1 MASDKINIEQSRSA
15 FSTFFI
21 SARSSGMFSIVNF
34 TSFIYILV
42 LGLTFK
48 DLYTFMEDWVIIT
61 QALGVFIIL
70 VNVLVLKKTN
80 NVPLASAVMLFC
92 MFAIHMA
99 NVTFA
104 GGIDT
109 VHYAWIFI
117 FPILAGGTMGW
128 RGQIFFWFISVL
140 GTIYYYVWPEQME
153 VLPYEGDLNYTLAT
167 RLMCLTIF
175 SLIMLTY
182 YFTLNEKMLFLRKAL
197 KLASFESDLFSG
209 VFNSKAQ
216 SVLLIDEEGII
227 QRANQTA
234 HLTFGFPKGAL
245 FKQDISA
252 LCLNAEH
259 YFSPNNVDKPSR
271 EIQVQ
276 TKDHRIVWIEYSAL
290 SVLDENE
297 KRQLLFTIEDISERK
312 QYESELSHLAHFDH
326 LTKMPNRLMI
336 QEHLTALL
344 KHHAEVSF
352 AVIFIDLDKFKDVN
366 DMYGHEAG
374 DAVLVEVAQRL
385 EHSVREG
392 DFIGRFGGDEF
403 ILLTEIDTSKDE
415 IISLVERLQDVIL
428 QPIYYQDKQHN
439 IGSSVGIAQY
449 PIDSK
454 DANDLL
460 RKADAAMYRTKLD
473 QKGAFAFYNLGYDI
487 DLQRKL
493 RLNTD
498 LNFAND
504 RGELSLVFQPIFDRN
519 KILTGAEALLRW
531 HHNELGFISPEE
543 FIPIAE
549 DGGHILQIGDWV
561 IDSACQTLR
570 EWQDMGHAELS
581 MSVNISY
588 RQLAEHA
595 LVDVTR
601 RCLEQHGLQGNK
613 LVLEL
618 TERVFADDLSLVREN
633 MQMLSEMG
641 VRTAIDDFGIAYSS
655 LSYLRSV
662 NFDILKIDRSFV
674 KDIVED
680 QEAKNLCLAIHSM
693 AKSLSL
699 QVTAEGIETEA
710 HLQALIAMDVDK
722 FQGYHLA
729 KPLTKDD
736 FQALLTS
743 LQA

>member
-1 MASDKINIEQSRSA
+1 MTTEKITIEQPRSA
-15 FSTFFI
+15 LSAFFI
-21 SARSSGMFSIVNF
+21 SARSSGVFSIVNF
-34 TSFIYILV
+34 TSIIYIIV

-48 DLYTFMEDWVIIT
+48 DLYSFMEDWVVIT
-61 QALGVFIIL
+61 QAVG
-70 VNVLVLKKTN
+70 VLVILLNVIALKKTN
-80 NVPLASAVMLFC
+80 NVPLAAAIMLFC

-140 GTIYYYVWPEQME
+140 GTVYYYVWPEQME
-153 VLPYEGDLNYTLAT
+153 TLPYEGDMGYTLAT

-216 SVLLIDEEGII
+216 SVLLIDEKGII

-234 HLTFGFPKGAL
+234 HATFGFIENAL
-245 FKQDISA
+245 IKQHISE
-252 LCLNAEH
+252 LCVNAASV
-259 YFSPNNVDKPSR
+259 FASSNVDKDTQ

-276 TKDHRIVWIEYSAL
+276 TKSGRIVWIEYSAL
-290 SVLDENE
+290 SVIDENE
-297 KRQLLFTIEDISERK
+297 HRHSLFTIEDISNRK
-312 QYESELSHLAHFDH
+312 KHESELSHLAHYDH
-326 LTKMPNRLMI
+326 LTKMPNRLML
-336 QEHLTALL
+336 QEHLATLL
-344 KHHAEVSF
+344 KHHANVSF

-366 DMYGHEAG
+366 DMHGHEAG
-374 DAVLVEVAQRL
+374 DAVLVEVARRL
-385 EHSVREG
+385 ERCVREG

-403 ILLTEIDTSKDE
+403 ILLSEIDTSEEE
-415 IISLVERLQDVIL
+415 IVRLVQRVQKVIL
-428 QPIYYQDKQHN
+428 QPIYYQNRQHN

-449 PIDSK
+449 PIDSE

-460 RKADAAMYRTKLD
+460 RKADAAMYRTKINE
-473 QKGAFAFYNLGYDI
+473 KGAFAFYNLDYDI

-498 LNFAND
+498 LNFALD
-504 RGELSLVFQPIFDRN
+504 KDELSLVFQPIFDEN
-519 KILTGAEALLRW
+519 KGVCGAEALLRW
-531 HHNELGFISPEE
+531 QHKELGFISPEE
-543 FIPIAE
+543 FIPTAE
-549 DGGHILQIGDWV
+549 DGGQILQIGEWV
-561 IDSACQTLR
+561 IDSACQVLR
-570 EWQDMGHAELS
+570 EWQEAGHSALS

-588 RQLAEHA
+588 RQLADCA
-595 LVDVTR
+595 LVEVTR
-601 RCLEQHGLQGNK
+601 RGLNKHGLKGNN
-613 LVLEL
+613 LILEL
-618 TERVFADDLSLVREN
+618 TERVFADDLTLVREN
-633 MQMLSEMG
+633 MRLLSEMG
-641 VRTAIDDFGIAYSS
+641 VKTAIDDFGIAYSS
-655 LSYLRSV
+655 LNYLRSV

-674 KDIVED
+674 KDIVDD
-680 QEAKNLCLAIHSM
+680 QEARNLCLAIHSM

-710 HLQALIAMDVDK
+710 HFKALIEMNVDK

-729 KPLTKDD
+729 KPLTKSD
-736 FQALLTS
+736 FSKLLS
-743 LQA
+743 

>member
-1 MASDKINIEQSRSA
+1 MASGKIKIEQSRSA
-15 FSTFFI
+15 FSEFFI
-21 SARSSGMFSIVNF
+21 SARSSGIFSIVNF
-34 TSFIYILV
+34 TSFIYIIV

-48 DLYTFMEDWVIIT
+48 DLYTYMADWVVIT
-61 QALGVFIIL
+61 QAIGVFVIL
-70 VNVLVLKKTN
+70 VNVFALTKTN
-80 NVPLASAVMLFC
+80 NVPLAAGVMLFC

-128 RGQIFFWFISVL
+128 RGQVFFWFISVL
-140 GTIYYYVWPEQME
+140 GTVFYYIWPEQME
-153 VLPYEGDLNYTLAT
+153 VLPYEGDMDYTLAT

-216 SVLLIDEEGII
+216 SVLLVDEQGTI
-227 QRANQTA
+227 QRANKTA
-234 HLTFGFPKGAL
+234 HVTFGFAKETLINKP
-245 FKQDISA
+245 ISA
-252 LCLNAEH
+252 LCVNAKEF
-259 YFSPNNVDKPSR
+259 FSHSMVDKASR
-271 EIQVQ
+271 EIQVE
-276 TKDHRIVWIEYSAL
+276 TRDKRLVWIEYTAL

-297 KRQLLFTIEDISERK
+297 HQHSLFTIEDISERK
-312 QYESELSHLAHFDH
+312 KYESELSHLAHYDH

-336 QEHLTALL
+336 QEHLTDLL
-344 KHHAEVSF
+344 KNNANVSF

-374 DAVLVEVAQRL
+374 DAVLIEVAQRL
-385 EHSVREG
+385 EHCIREE

-415 IISLVERLQDVIL
+415 IIRLVERVQNVLM
-428 QPIYYQDKQHN
+428 QPIYYQNKQHN

-449 PIDSK
+449 PTDSK

-460 RKADAAMYRTKLD
+460 RKADAAMYRTKINN
-473 QKGAFAFYNLGYDI
+473 KGSFAFYNLDYDI

-493 RLNTD
+493 RLNND
-498 LNFAND
+498 LNFANE
-504 RGELSLVFQPIFDRN
+504 RHELSLVLQPIFN
-519 KILTGAEALLRW
+519 KNKTLCGAEALLRW
-531 HHNELGFISPEE
+531 HHGELGFIPPDE

-549 DGGHILQIGDWV
+549 DGGHILSIGDWV
-561 IDSACQTLR
+561 IDTSCQILR
-570 EWQDMGHAELS
+570 EWQDMGHTELS

-588 RQLAEHA
+588 RQLADCA

-601 RCLEQHGLQGNK
+601 RCLKKYGLKGEN
-613 LVLEL
+613 LILEL
-618 TERVFADDLSLVREN
+618 TERVFADDLTLVRKN
-633 MQMLSEMG
+633 MKMLSEMG

-662 NFDILKIDRSFV
+662 DFDILKIDRSFV
-674 KDIVED
+674 KDIVDD

-699 QVTAEGIETEA
+699 QVTAEGIETED
-710 HLQALIAMDVDK
+710 HYQALIDMDVDK
-722 FQGYHLA
+722 FQGYYLS
-729 KPLTKDD
+729 KPLKKEA
-736 FQALLTS
+736 FNEQFVALS
-743 LQA
+743 V

>member
-1 MASDKINIEQSRSA
+1 MASEKMNIKPSRSA
-15 FSTFFI
+15 FSAFFI
-21 SARSSGMFSIVNF
+21 SARSSGVFSIVNF
-34 TSFIYILV
+34 TSFIYIIV

-48 DLYTFMEDWVIIT
+48 DLYSFMPDWVVVT
-61 QALGVFIIL
+61 QAIGVLVIV
-70 VNVLVLKKTN
+70 VNVFALKKTS
-80 NVPLASAVMLFC
+80 NVPLAAAIMLFC

-153 VLPYEGDLNYTLAT
+153 VLPYEGDMAYTLVT

-182 YFTLNEKMLFLRKAL
+182 HFTLNEKMLSLRKAL

-216 SVLLIDEEGII
+216 SVLLIDEKGII
-227 QRANQTA
+227 QRANQTT
-234 HLTFGFPKGAL
+234 HITFGFKTGAL
-245 FKQDISA
+245 IKQHIGA
-252 LCLNAEH
+252 LCLNGEH
-259 YFSPNNVDKPSR
+259 FFAPSNVDKPSR

-276 TKDHRIVWIEYSAL
+276 TQDHRIVWIEYSAL

-297 KRQLLFTIEDISERK
+297 QRHSLFTIEDISERK
-312 QYESELSHLAHFDH
+312 QYESELSHLAHYDH

-344 KHHAEVSF
+344 KHHVDASF

-374 DAVLVEVAQRL
+374 DAVLVEVGQRL
-385 EHSVREG
+385 EKSVREG

-415 IISLVERLQDVIL
+415 IVSLVERVQKVIL
-428 QPIYYQDKQHN
+428 QPIYHQNKQHN

-460 RKADAAMYRTKLD
+460 RKADAAMYRTKTN
-473 QKGAFAFYNLGYDI
+473 QKGAFAFYNLDYDI

-493 RLNTD
+493 RLNTE

-504 RGELSLVFQPIFDRN
+504 RHELSLVFQPIFDRN
-519 KILTGAEALLRW
+519 RKLTGAEALLRW
-531 HHNELGFISPEE
+531 NHGELGFISPEE

-549 DGGHILQIGDWV
+549 DSGHILQIGDWV

-570 EWQDMGHAELS
+570 DWQDMGHTELS

-595 LVDVTR
+595 LVDATR
-601 RCLEQHGLQGNK
+601 RSLDKYGLTGDK
-613 LVLEL
+613 LILEL
-618 TERVFADDLSLVREN
+618 TERVFADDLTLVREN
-633 MQMLSEMG
+633 MRMLSEMG

-674 KDIVED
+674 KDIVQD

-710 HLQALIAMDVDK
+710 HLKTLIDMNVDK
-722 FQGYHLA
+722 FQGYYLA
-729 KPLTKDD
+729 KPLTKAD
-736 FQALLTS
+736 FHELLVSPQA
-743 LQA
+743 

>member
-1 MASDKINIEQSRSA
+1 MTTEKMTIEQPRSA
-15 FSTFFI
+15 FSAFFI
-21 SARSSGMFSIVNF
+21 SARSSGVFSIVNF
-34 TSFIYILV
+34 TSFIYIIV

-48 DLYTFMEDWVIIT
+48 DLYSFMEDWVVIT
-61 QALGVFIIL
+61 QAIG
-70 VNVLVLKKTN
+70 VLVILMNVVALKKTN
-80 NVPLASAVMLFC
+80 NVPLAAAIMLFC

-140 GTIYYYVWPEQME
+140 GTVYYYVWPEQME
-153 VLPYEGDLNYTLAT
+153 TLPYEGDMGYTLAT

-216 SVLLIDEEGII
+216 SVLLVDEKGTI
-227 QRANQTA
+227 QRANHTA
-234 HLTFGFPKGAL
+234 HTTFGFAGDTLIYQPV
-245 FKQDISA
+245 ST
-252 LCLNAEH
+252 LCLHADRL
-259 YFSPNNVDKPSR
+259 FAADTVDKPTR

-276 TKDHRIVWIEYSAL
+276 TKDGRIVWIEYSAL

-297 KRQLLFTIEDISERK
+297 HRHSLITIEDISDRK
-312 QYESELSHLAHFDH
+312 KHESELSHLAHYDH
-326 LTKMPNRLMI
+326 LTKMPNRLML
-336 QEHLTALL
+336 QEHLASLL
-344 KHHAEVSF
+344 KLHAYVSF

-366 DMYGHEAG
+366 DMHGHEAG
-374 DAVLVEVAQRL
+374 DAVLVEVARRL
-385 EHSVREG
+385 ERCVREG

-403 ILLTEIDTSKDE
+403 ILLSEIDTSKDE
-415 IISLVERLQDVIL
+415 IVRLVQRVQKVIL
-428 QPIYYQDKQHN
+428 QPIYYQNRQHN

-449 PIDSK
+449 PVDSE

-460 RKADAAMYRTKLD
+460 RKADAAMYRTKINE
-473 QKGAFAFYNLGYDI
+473 KGAFAFYNLDYDI

-498 LNFAND
+498 LNFALDKN
-504 RGELSLVFQPIFDRN
+504 ELSLVFQPIFDKN
-519 KILTGAEALLRW
+519 KVLCGAEALLRW
-531 HHNELGFISPEE
+531 EHSELGFISPDD

-549 DGGHILQIGDWV
+549 DGGQILHIGDWV
-561 IDSACQTLR
+561 IDAACEVLR
-570 EWQDMGHAELS
+570 EWQEKGHSALS

-588 RQLAEHA
+588 RQLADCA

-601 RCLEQHGLQGNK
+601 RSLNKHGLKGDN
-613 LVLEL
+613 LILEL
-618 TERVFADDLSLVREN
+618 TERVFADDLTLVREN
-633 MQMLSEMG
+633 MRLLAEMG
-641 VRTAIDDFGIAYSS
+641 VKTAIDDFGIAYSS

-674 KDIVED
+674 KDIVD
-680 QEAKNLCLAIHSM
+680 DHEAKNLCHAIHSM

-710 HLQALIAMDVDK
+710 HFNALIEMNVDK

-729 KPLTKDD
+729 KPLTKSD
-736 FQALLTS
+736 FFKLLS
-743 LQA
+743 